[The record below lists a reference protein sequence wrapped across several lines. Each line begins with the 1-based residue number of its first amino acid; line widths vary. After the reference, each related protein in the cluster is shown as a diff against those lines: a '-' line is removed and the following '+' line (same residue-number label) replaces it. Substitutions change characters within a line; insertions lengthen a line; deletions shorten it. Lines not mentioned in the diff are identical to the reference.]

1 MMNKRDWV
9 VAAFETAAEVLTE
22 LVNTPQLT
30 GLHFEFD
37 CNVDEVPT
45 MAYEVRRLSLKEE
58 QKEAEDNERVNHVE
72 DVPVLRE

>member
-1 MMNKRDWV
+1 MNKRDWV

-37 CNVDEVPT
+37 CEVGEVPT
-45 MAYEVRRLSLKEE
+45 MRYEVKRFSVKEE
-58 QKEAEDNERVNHVE
+58 QKEAEDNE
-72 DVPVLRE
+72 

>member
-9 VAAFETAAEVLTE
+9 VAAFETAAQVLTE

-37 CNVDEVPT
+37 CEVNEVPT
-45 MAYEVRRLSLKEE
+45 MSYEVRRLSVKEE
-58 QKEAEDNERVNHVE
+58 QKEAEENE
-72 DVPVLRE
+72 

>member
-9 VAAFETAAEVLTE
+9 VAAFATAAQVLTE

-37 CNVDEVPT
+37 CKLGEVPI
-45 MAYEVRRLSLKEE
+45 MKYEVQRLSLKEE
-58 QKEAEDNERVNHVE
+58 PAETDDEEEDNE
-72 DVPVLRE
+72 